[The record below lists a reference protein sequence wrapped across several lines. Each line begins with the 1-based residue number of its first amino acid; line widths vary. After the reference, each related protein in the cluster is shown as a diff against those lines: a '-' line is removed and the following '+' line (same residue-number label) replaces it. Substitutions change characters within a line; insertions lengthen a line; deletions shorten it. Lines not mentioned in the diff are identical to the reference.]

1 MTDDVPLV
9 FVNNAIVAGRLASR
23 SKNFIAG
30 SQF

>member
-1 MTDDVPLV
+1 MADDLPLI
-9 FVNNAIVAGRLASR
+9 FVNNAIVAGRPARR